1 MLNDVGSLR
10 SKVFPALPNV
20 RILIIYSILQ
30 GLYVGYIQ
38 IFWQHFLVAF
48 GFAVALIGIME
59 TATGAAGVL
68 PSLLQTIGGRF
79 SDRIGRKR
87 LILAGSASLVLCWS
101 VATTAFLFNLKNLIF
116 IAYVLWSFS
125 ALGLT
130 VIDSM
135 MADNLPTEDR
145 SRVYSVF
152 LIAGFLPSS
161 LTGYVVGLYSGIT
174 GPQVFLA
181 LAAALEGV
189 GFIILFARLKENVPD
204 YIGKRS
210 HAFDLRDVITNAKK
224 HKGYFAV
231 GVADSLTW
239 SISTS
244 IISATLTAA
253 LHFSNSDFGA
263 LTVSLPIGIVLGTLP
278 GGWLAHR
285 FGPRNLLASSQ
296 LLGALM
302 MFGWAFLPIPS
313 LIPLYGLIW
322 GFSISTWVPVQF
334 LVSSVTFPQIKRGE
348 LMGAYGTSRGLARAV
363 APIIATLLFLNYGY
377 SAPLVVG
384 GTGVL
389 LSIILILMFIKNDI
403 GREKPIDL
411 SA

>member
-1 MLNDVGSLR
+1 MNDSVSLR
-10 SKVFPALPNV
+10 SKIFPALPNV
-20 RILIIYSILQ
+20 RILIIYAILQ

-38 IFWQHFLVAF
+38 IFWQHFLVSF
-48 GFAVALIGIME
+48 GFAVALIGILE
-59 TATGAAGVL
+59 TLTGAAGVL
-68 PSLLQTIGGRF
+68 PSILQTIGGRF

-101 VATTAFLFNLKNLIF
+101 IATTAFLFDLKNLIF

-135 MADNLPTEDR
+135 MADSLPTEDR

-161 LTGYVVGLYSGIT
+161 LTGYLVGLYSGIT
-174 GPQVFLA
+174 GPQLFLA

-189 GFIILFARLKENVPD
+189 GFIILFARLKETVSSTIPR
-204 YIGKRS
+204 RS
-210 HAFDLRDVITNAKK
+210 HAFDLRDVISNAKK

-253 LHFSNSDFGA
+253 LHFSNIEFGA
-263 LTVSLPIGIVLGTLP
+263 LSASLPIGVVLGTLP

-296 LLGALM
+296 LLGASM

-313 LIPLYGLIW
+313 LVPIYGLVW
-322 GFSISTWVPVQF
+322 GFCISTWVPVQF
-334 LVSSVTFPQIKRGE
+334 LVSSITFPKIKWGE
-348 LMGAYGTSRGLARAV
+348 LMGAYGTSRGLARAI
-363 APIIATLLFLNYGY
+363 APIIATLLFLDYGY

-384 GTGVL
+384 GAGVL
-389 LSIILILMFIKNDI
+389 LSIVLILKFIKNDI
-403 GREKPIDL
+403 GKESLIETNF
-411 SA
+411 